1 METKNVVEVKN
12 VMEDIVWQNIDRVL
26 QEVPDVCQCEKCR
39 SDIAAYALNH
49 LKPRYATTHR
59 GEIISKAS
67 TLETQQY
74 LDVITALTMAV
85 KQVGKNP
92 RHD

>member
-1 METKNVVEVKN
+1 MDVKN
-12 VMEDIVWQNIDRVL
+12 VMEEIVWENIGRVL
-26 QEVPDVCQCEKCR
+26 REVPDVCRCQKCR
-39 SDIAAYALNH
+39 NDIAAYALNH
-49 LKPRYATTHR
+49 LKPLYATTHK

-74 LDVITALTMAV
+74 LDVIAALTMAV